1 MLKQRLL
8 TALILIPMVLVI
20 LIYANN
26 WLLMGFVGGVVALL
40 AWEWTTLVPIHQNA
54 LKLGFISVSLL
65 LSFAMLWV
73 LPYAFWG
80 VITLWVGITLMVV
93 VYPRM
98 LNLWGKPWVVGCLG
112 WVMLSLFASS
122 FWCLYHHQHGL
133 GLMVYLLCL
142 VWATDTGAYVAGK
155 CWGRHKLIPKV
166 SPGKTYEGSL
176 GGFGAALCVAGIGFV
191 YFQPLAMGMWFMQ
204 AIVLILLSMAG
215 DLVISMLKR
224 RCQVKDTGTLLPGH
238 GGILDRLD
246 SLIAVL
252 PLSYYCFQGW
262 A

>member
-8 TALILIPMVLVI
+8 TASILIPIVLLI

-26 WLLMGFVGGVVALL
+26 WLLMGFVGLVVALL
-40 AWEWTTLVPIHQNA
+40 AWEWTTLVPIHQTA
-54 LKLGFISVSLL
+54 IKIGYIFVSLI
-65 LSFAMLWV
+65 LSFVMPGMI
-73 LPYAFWG
+73 PYALWG
-80 VITLWVGITLMVV
+80 VIILWVGITLIVV
-93 VYPRM
+93 VYPRT
-98 LNLWGKPWVVGCLG
+98 LTIWGKSWLVAGLG

-122 FWCLYHHQHGL
+122 FWCLYHNQHGL
-133 GLMVYLLCL
+133 ALMVYLLCL

-155 CWGRHKLIPKV
+155 CWGRRKLIPNV

-176 GGFGAALCVAGIGFV
+176 GGLGAALCVAGVGFG

-204 AIVLILLSMAG
+204 AIVLILLSMVG

-252 PLSYYCFQGW
+252 PLSYYFFQG
-262 A
+262 